1 MFRSFLDKAKGQA
14 MSFAGRKALGSY
26 LEKYG
31 DVLNFSIQPDTKTI
45 VLEVLLKGETE
56 PLKITLDGYELIE
69 ASGPGG
75 KPALRVRR
83 ASASREWVQVLLGQ
97 FLEGK
102 SIDLPPQAAPLL
114 KLLI

>member
-1 MFRSFLDKAKGQA
+1 MFRSFLDQAKGQA
-14 MSFAGRKALGSY
+14 LSFAGRKLLGSY

-31 DVLNFSIQPDTKTI
+31 DVLNFSIQPETKTI
-45 VLEVLLKGETE
+45 VLEVLLKGEQI
-56 PLKITLDGYELIE
+56 PLKITLDGYELVDA
-69 ASGPGG
+69 ASPGG
-75 KPALRVRR
+75 KPSLRVKR

-102 SIDLPPQAAPLL
+102 SIELPPQAGPLL